1 MAKGKGKHMKQAKK
15 KKRWIA
21 MGAVVIL
28 VAAAAFATMNTGVK
42 AESAAVDRGEVTKLL
57 KETASVES
65 KSAVTVSAKNSEEVK
80 GLMAEEGDSVKAGDL
95 LMAGDGT
102 SAALDIKSR
111 KAELSGLQAQYQ
123 RARDLAGKNRTLYEQ
138 GALSYENYNASDTAA
153 KQLASQIASLQYS
166 IESYRESSGASGV
179 TAPVDGILTGV
190 YIKEGEMVTAGQA
203 LFEISNLNDTYV
215 KADFIAEDADLI
227 REGDAVRIYN
237 KDANFSDG
245 NGTVKKV
252 YLKAEEK
259 MSELGVNQKRVTVEI
274 SFGAAD
280 KLRLGSDVDV
290 EVTVDKKENVIRVPE
305 LAIFEKAKKDCV
317 YVIEDGKARLREIK
331 TGLSGEDYKEVVS
344 GLSEG
349 DKVIMSPGDDIADGM
364 KVKIK

>member
-1 MAKGKGKHMKQAKK
+1 MKQIKT
-15 KKRWIA
+15 KRWIA
-21 MGAVVIL
+21 AGAIVIL
-28 VAAAAFATMNTGVK
+28 VGAAAVMTVGNTGVE
-42 AESAAVDRGEVTKLL
+42 AEIAAIDRGDVIKLL
-57 KETASVES
+57 KETGSVES
-65 KSAVTVSAKNSEEVK
+65 RSAVTISAKNAGEVK
-80 GLMAEEGDSVKAGDL
+80 GLMVEEGDAVKAGDL

-102 SAALDIKSR
+102 SAALAIKSR

-123 RARDLAGKNRTLYEQ
+123 QARELANKNKALYQQ
-138 GALSYENYNASDTAA
+138 GALSYESFRASDTAV
-153 KQLASQIASLQYS
+153 KQLSSQIASLQYS
-166 IESYRESSGASGV
+166 IESDQESSGASGV

-190 YIKEGEMVTAGQA
+190 YIKEGEMAAAGQP
-203 LFEISNLNDTYV
+203 LFEISNLDDIYV

-237 KDANFSDG
+237 GDSDFSDD

-274 SFGAAD
+274 SLGKAD
-280 KLRLGSDVDV
+280 ALRLGSDVDV
-290 EVTVDKKENVIRVPE
+290 EVTVDKKENVVRVPE
-305 LAIFEKAKKDCV
+305 LALFEKNKKDCV
-317 YVIEDGKARLREIK
+317 YVIKSGKAKLREIK

-349 DKVIMSPGDDIADGM
+349 EKVILSPGDDIANGTR
-364 KVKIK
+364 VKLK

>member
-1 MAKGKGKHMKQAKK
+1 MKQAKK

-21 MGAVVIL
+21 IGAVVIL
-28 VAAAAFATMNTGVK
+28 AAAAAAFAMMNTGVK
-42 AESAAVDRGEVTKLL
+42 AESAAADRGEVIKLL
-57 KETASVES
+57 KETGSVES
-65 KSAVTVSAKNSEEVK
+65 KSAVTISAKNSGEVK

-111 KAELSGLQAQYQ
+111 KAELSGLQTQYQ
-123 RARDLAGKNRTLYEQ
+123 QARNLANKNRTLYEQ
-138 GALSYENYNASDTAA
+138 GALSYEAYNASNTAA
-153 KQLASQIASLQYS
+153 KELSAQIASLQYS
-166 IESYRESSGASGV
+166 IESYRQSSGASGV

-237 KDANFSDG
+237 EDAGFSDG
-245 NGTVKKV
+245 KGTVKKV

-274 SFGAAD
+274 TFGAAD

-305 LAIFEKAKKDCV
+305 LAIFEKNKKDCV
-317 YVIEDGKARLREIK
+317 YVIEGGKAKLREIK

-349 DKVIMSPGDDIADGM
+349 DRVILSPGDDITDGI
-364 KVKIK
+364 KIKTK